1 MVAANVSPPT
11 APQENPMKTNIR
23 DFDDTIVKMWS
34 EGSTGLMIATEIGF
48 TRSSVMGRITKLRA
62 KKIITGPILDARM
75 DALRAL
81 ATKANV
87 ENKTTS
93 RFNPNPIALRAA
105 FDSLNPSKGGH
116 VGYDGLTSKSCRYV
130 INEGSATEYLFCGA
144 TKEKGSYCQHHH
156 NLCYVPNSKLRAKS
170 YRDTKW

>member
-1 MVAANVSPPT
+1 
-11 APQENPMKTNIR
+11 MKINIR
-23 DFDDTIVKMWS
+23 DFDATIIKMWS
-34 EGSTGLMIATEIGF
+34 EGSTGLMISAEIGF
-48 TRSSVMGRITKLRA
+48 TRSSVMSRISKLRA
-62 KKIITGPILDARM
+62 KKIINGPILDARM
-75 DALRAL
+75 DAIRAL
-81 ATKANV
+81 VAKENS

-93 RFNPNPIALRAA
+93 RFNQNPIALRAA

-130 INEGSATEYLFCGA
+130 INEGSAAEYLFCGA

-156 NLCYVPNSKLRAKS
+156 NLCYVPNSTLRAKS

>member
-1 MVAANVSPPT
+1 MSPPT
-11 APQENPMKTNIR
+11 SRQEKPMKINIR
-23 DFDDTIVKMWS
+23 DFDATIIKMWS
-34 EGSTGLMIATEIGF
+34 EGSTGLMISAEIGF
-48 TRSSVMGRITKLRA
+48 TRSSVMSRISKLRA
-62 KKIITGPILDARM
+62 KKIINGPILDARM
-75 DALRAL
+75 DAIRAL
-81 ATKANV
+81 VAKENS

-130 INEGSATEYLFCGA
+130 INEGSAAEYLFCGA
-144 TKEKGSYCQHHH
+144 TKEKGSYCEHHH
-156 NLCYVPNSKLRAKS
+156 NLCYVPNSTLRAKS

>member
-1 MVAANVSPPT
+1 MVAANMSPPT
-11 APQENPMKTNIR
+11 SRQENPMKINIR
-23 DFDDTIVKMWS
+23 DFDATIIKMWS
-34 EGSTGLMIATEIGF
+34 EGSTGLMISAEIGF
-48 TRSSVMGRITKLRA
+48 TRSSVMSRISKLRA
-62 KKIITGPILDARM
+62 KKIINGPILDARM
-75 DALRAL
+75 DAIRAL
-81 ATKANV
+81 VAKENS

-130 INEGSATEYLFCGA
+130 INEGSAAEYLFCGA

-156 NLCYVPNSKLRAKS
+156 NLCYVPNSTLRAKS